1 MYNEVIAN
9 LAGGF
14 SRAIGLGKPQLLWLQ
29 ALQAMQYSMMLLWLV
44 TL

>member
-14 SRAIGLGKPQLLWLQ
+14 SRAIGLGKPQLLL
-29 ALQAMQYSMMLLWLV
+29 ALQAMQYNMMLLWLV